1 MTKRYRIEL
10 TELELECLFIVAHA
24 GCERADAG
32 EIVSMGEGFADH
44 RRAARRGVAKL
55 AAQLDAR
62 DAADRER
69 EASESY
75 PLPPSFL
82 DGSHDPE
89 RADCACDWCAEGRAP
104 SGQLAMDDVSRPGL
118 PMDWREQRDDRER
131 ASLGLPTLDG
141 TRRMFDALDRA
152 RRRDR

>member
-10 TELELECLFIVAHA
+10 TELELECLFIVADE

-32 EIVSMGEGFADH
+32 WILSMGEGFAENS
-44 RRAARRGVAKL
+44 RAARRARDKL

-104 SGQLAMDDVSRPGL
+104 AGQLAMDDVSRPGL
-118 PMDWREQRDDRER
+118 PM
-131 ASLGLPTLDG
+131 P
-141 TRRMFDALDRA
+141 DATGRG
-152 RRRDR
+152 R

>member
-1 MTKRYRIEL
+1 MTKRYLIEL
-10 TELELECLFIVAHA
+10 TELELECLFIVADE

-32 EIVSMGEGFADH
+32 AILSMGEGFAEN
-44 RRAARRGVAKL
+44 RRAAHRGRDKL

-89 RADCACDWCAEGRAP
+89 RADCACDWCEEGRAP
-104 SGQLAMDDVSRPGL
+104 SPPSWASDESEL
-118 PMDWREQRDDRER
+118 R
-131 ASLGLPTLDG
+131 ALGL
-141 TRRMFDALDRA
+141 DR
-152 RRRDR
+152 

>member
-10 TELELECLFIVAHA
+10 TAAELRALDDLALAGADELPDDPH
-24 GCERADAG
+24 ERA
-32 EIVSMGEGFADH
+32 
-44 RRAARRGVAKL
+44 AARRALRKLSAAVAS
-55 AAQLDAR
+55 ADVPR
-62 DAADRER
+62 DSATWQPHPAM
-69 EASESY
+69 
-75 PLPPSFL
+75 L

-89 RADCACDWCAEGRAP
+89 RADCACDWCAEGHAP

-141 TRRMFDALDRA
+141 TRRMFDALDGKE
-152 RRRDR
+152 RR